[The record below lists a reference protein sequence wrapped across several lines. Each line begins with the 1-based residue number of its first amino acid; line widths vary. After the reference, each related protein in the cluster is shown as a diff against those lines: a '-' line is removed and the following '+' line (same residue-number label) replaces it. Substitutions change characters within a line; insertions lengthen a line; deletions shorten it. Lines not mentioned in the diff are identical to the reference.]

1 MVIWDPMV
9 FWSFS
14 DDSKSILI
22 ILVVW
27 GILGLILNPNP
38 PDNIIRRSIVFLV
51 DLQNVICVVYDGIV
65 LLLGGFEFIRETQK
79 IILWSEAQS
88 QWPRNF

>member
-1 MVIWDPMV
+1 M
-9 FWSFS
+9 
-14 DDSKSILI
+14 
-22 ILVVW
+22 
-27 GILGLILNPNP
+27 NPNP

-51 DLQNVICVVYDGIV
+51 DLQNVICVVYDVIV

-88 QWPRNF
+88 QWP

>member
-1 MVIWDPMV
+1 MVIWDLRV
-9 FWSFS
+9 CWSLS
-14 DDSKSILI
+14 DGSKNILV

-65 LLLGGFEFIRETQK
+65 LLLGGFEFIRENK
-79 IILWSEAQS
+79 K
-88 QWPRNF
+88 